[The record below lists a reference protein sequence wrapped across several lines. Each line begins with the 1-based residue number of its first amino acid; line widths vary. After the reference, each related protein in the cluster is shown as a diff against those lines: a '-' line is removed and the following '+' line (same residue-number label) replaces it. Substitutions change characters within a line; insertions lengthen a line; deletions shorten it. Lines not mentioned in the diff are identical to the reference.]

1 MSLRDLLLKKA
12 SLNGVF
18 SSSISEDPFEIA
30 IATVLS
36 QNTSDLNAIKA
47 FNLMRDTL
55 SGKITPRKII
65 SLSQNELERL
75 ISPSGLKRAKARTI
89 RNLAEAVIKRWEGD
103 MRNLLKEDNPREA
116 LLSIKGIGFKTAD
129 VILLH
134 LGYEN
139 TFAIDRHIG
148 RILKRFGIAEQKDG
162 YEFMKVKLMELFPPG
177 ERLRAHKLL
186 ISIGRR
192 FCRPRNPECGSCP
205 LREEC
210 RKYS

>member
-1 MSLRDLLLKKA
+1 MGLRDLLNKA
-12 SLNGVF
+12 EIEGIFV
-18 SSSISEDPFEIA
+18 SSVSEKPFEIA
-30 IATVLS
+30 VATILS
-36 QNTSDLNAIKA
+36 QNTSDVNALRA
-47 FNLMRDTL
+47 FRLMKDQL
-55 SGKITPRKII
+55 GGEITPEKVM
-65 SLSQNELERL
+65 SLDREELERL
-75 ISPSGLKRAKARTI
+75 VSPSGIKRAKAEAI
-89 RNLAEAVIKRWEGD
+89 RNLARAVLEAWDGD
-103 MRNLLKEDNPREA
+103 MRKLLKEKDPREA
-116 LLSIKGIGFKTAD
+116 LLSIKGIGKKTAD

-148 RILKRFGIAEQKDG
+148 RIVKRFGIAEQKDG
-162 YEFMKVKLMELFPPG
+162 YEFMKVRLMELFPPG

-192 FCRPRNPECGSCP
+192 FCKPRNPECGSCP